1 MPRQSPVAE
10 QSQVLPD
17 LRPFRSE
24 TSSSD
29 ASVAERPQPFP
40 VASPDLPDLQVPPKD
55 SIPGTQ
61 DVAAG
66 RWVCAAV
73 HPEAEAAHCTSV
85 AAQFAA
91 SRRAAAQEHSQR
103 VLQELP
109 QSAPQ
114 REEQQAPQLDQ
125 PQREQQSAPKPQEQ
139 QPQAS
144 PPPAQPEAQP
154 LRLPESSPQA
164 AEQRRVP

>member
-17 LRPFRSE
+17 LHPFRSE

-114 REEQQAPQLDQ
+114 REEQQAPQLSVSG
-125 PQREQQSAPKPQEQ
+125 RWVM
-139 QPQAS
+139 
-144 PPPAQPEAQP
+144 
-154 LRLPESSPQA
+154 R
-164 AEQRRVP
+164 